1 MMTPPMTRRAKKSP
15 RATHQKLRKRCSPP
29 QRDKKSYQKKMEED
43 RLNMKGELDKVRPCV
58 YNEPG
63 SAFSLSHMHY
73 VGFYASRGKGD
84 ISMVYNAMLC
94 ELISVL

>member
-1 MMTPPMTRRAKKSP
+1 
-15 RATHQKLRKRCSPP
+15 
-29 QRDKKSYQKKMEED
+29 MEED